1 MGILPAPYNQAILQ
15 SWTLRKFTPSACCGF
30 LSYME
35 FEYLDLTKTR
45 FETAPD
51 GTLRVTVEDDSCATR
66 VEALRAFPLSHPDE
80 HIVLRDGGGRE
91 VGIVQHLRD
100 LPTEARAIIE
110 AQLHRR
116 YFLPQIQAIYAVSE
130 RFGSSVWDIE
140 TDRGRREV
148 SMGQI
153 NEAISEVEPGRY
165 LLTDVEG
172 NRYEVKD
179 LSELDTDSRARFL
192 GKI

>member
-1 MGILPAPYNQAILQ
+1 M
-15 SWTLRKFTPSACCGF
+15 
-30 LSYME
+30 
-35 FEYLDLTKTR
+35 
-45 FETAPD
+45 
-51 GTLRVTVEDDSCATR
+51 R
-66 VEALRAFPLSHPDE
+66 VEALRAFPLSHPLE

-91 VGIVQHLRD
+91 FGVLRHVSD
-100 LPTEARAIIE
+100 LPEEARALIE

-116 YFLPQIQAIYAVSE
+116 YFLPRITAIYGVTE

-153 NEAISEVEPGRY
+153 NEAIAEVEPGRY

-172 NRYEVKD
+172 NRYEVKE
-179 LSELDTDSRARFL
+179 LGELDPDSRARFL
-192 GKI
+192 GKM